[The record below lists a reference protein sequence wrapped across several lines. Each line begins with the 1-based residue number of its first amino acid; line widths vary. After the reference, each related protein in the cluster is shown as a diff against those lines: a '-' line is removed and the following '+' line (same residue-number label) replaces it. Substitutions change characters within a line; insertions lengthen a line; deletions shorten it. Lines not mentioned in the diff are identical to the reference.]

1 MNLTLP
7 SEYQSFLPRFYK
19 LASISVFS
27 NMMVPLAGLCDSA
40 FLGHLSDLRYL
51 AGVILATILFDYL
64 YRILKFL
71 RTSTNAITSEA
82 VGREDNKDILLA
94 VLRSGAIA
102 LVIGLT
108 ILLLQ
113 YPIQKLGFAIL
124 GGSSTIE
131 ASGIEYFNARIL
143 GAPAVLLNFVLI
155 GWFLGREKNFIVLLM
170 SLVGNISNVA
180 LDYVFIYRWEW
191 ASSGAGLATAIS
203 QILALLVALI
213 AIAVTINWK
222 DIPVAI
228 ADFFDRHALKATI
241 ALKGNILIRFL
252 VLISTYSIFTNLSAV
267 MGTNVLVENGLLLQ
281 IALLSQFSIQGIGM
295 TVQTLIGNFKGKG
308 ETEKILPV
316 FIVATLHSIPIA
328 LIYASVSFLF
338 PETVF
343 GLLTNSTEINASI
356 SSYTPWLF
364 PLLVSTAIAF
374 MLEGYFIGLK
384 QGGEIRNSVLTAF
397 GLGFLPLALY
407 ARSVMNSHLLW
418 VALILYMLTLIFTLG
433 VQVNM
438 QKLFLVSK
446 ENVVAQ
452 GKG

>member
-1 MNLTLP
+1 
-7 SEYQSFLPRFYK
+7 
-19 LASISVFS
+19 
-27 NMMVPLAGLCDSA
+27 
-40 FLGHLSDLRYL
+40 
-51 AGVILATILFDYL
+51 
-64 YRILKFL
+64 
-71 RTSTNAITSEA
+71 
-82 VGREDNKDILLA
+82 
-94 VLRSGAIA
+94 
-102 LVIGLT
+102 
-108 ILLLQ
+108 
-113 YPIQKLGFAIL
+113 LGFAIL
-124 GGSSTIE
+124 GGTSSIE

-143 GAPAVLLNFVLI
+143 GAPAVVLNFVLI

-213 AIAVTINWK
+213 AMGATINWK

-228 ADFFDRHALKATI
+228 ADFFDRQALKATI

-267 MGTNVLVENGLLLQ
+267 IGINVLVENGLLLQ

-295 TVQTLIGNFKGKG
+295 TLQTLIGNFKGKG

-328 LIYASVSFLF
+328 LIYASISFLF

-384 QGGEIRNSVLTAF
+384 QGGQIRNSVLTAF
-397 GLGFLPLALY
+397 SLGFLPLALY

-418 VALILYMLTLIFTLG
+418 GALTLYMLTLIFTLG

-438 QKLFLVSK
+438 QKLFLTSEENAVS
-446 ENVVAQ
+446 Q
-452 GKG
+452 GEG